1 MIMRRILYLL
11 FALFL
16 CGSVSSFAQGTEKPR
31 VAIYTEDDSGENI
44 VEFVGQYLVNAIV
57 KMGQYTAVE
66 RTADFL
72 KGINKE
78 QQYQRTGVVEDEL
91 IARLGKQ
98 FGARFVCMV
107 KIGKSAGQLF
117 ISARLIDVETTA
129 VTAST
134 VPIVL
139 NSMGLNDVG
148 ASCQKV
154 VASMFGGKSVGAGF
168 ASTSSSIGRSHPAE
182 PEMVFVEGGT
192 FLMGCTSEQGGDCF
206 ANESPNHLVTVSDF
220 YISKYEIT
228 QGQWE
233 AIMGTSIRQQRDKAL
248 LDWQRKHPNWAP
260 LDLSING
267 EGSNYPMYYVSWND
281 VQEFISRLNSLTGK
295 QYRLPTEAE
304 WEYAA
309 RGGKKSKGYKYS
321 GSNDMDAVAWY
332 SDNSGNTTHPVGDK
346 QPNELGIYDM
356 SGNVYEWCYD
366 WNGDYNSGSHQTN
379 PKGSG
384 SGSYRVI
391 RGGCWNRTAR
401 FGRVSAR
408 NNSAPSNRTDD
419 RLGFRLVCPK

>member
-1 MIMRRILYLL
+1 MYYAIAMIMRRILYLL

-117 ISARLIDVETTA
+117 ISARLIDVETAA

-192 FLMGCTSEQGGDCF
+192 FLMGCTSEQGGDCD
-206 ANESPNHLVTVSDF
+206 ADESPNHLVTVSDF

-233 AIMGTSIRQQRDKAL
+233 AIMGTSIRQQRDKANRE
-248 LDWQRKHPNWAP
+248 WPIR
-260 LDLSING
+260 G
-267 EGSNYPMYYVSWND
+267 EGSNYPMYYVSWNE

-321 GSNDMDAVAWY
+321 GSNFIEQVAWY
-332 SDNSGNTTHPVGDK
+332 KENSNNATHPVGSK

-356 SGNVYEWCYD
+356 SGNVWEWCYD
-366 WNGDYNSGSHQTN
+366 WYGAYGSGSQTN
-379 PKGSG
+379 PVGPG
-384 SGSYRVI
+384 SGSYRVN
-391 RGGCWNRTAR
+391 RGGSWVSIATHI
-401 FGRVSAR
+401 RVSTRDR
-408 NNSAPSNRTDD
+408 NTPSYRLSN
-419 RLGFRLVCPK
+419 LGFRLVCPK

>member
-44 VEFVGQYLVNAIV
+44 VEFVGQYLVDAIV

-117 ISARLIDVETTA
+117 ISARLIDVETA
-129 VTAST
+129 VVTAST
-134 VPIVL
+134 MPVVL

-154 VASMFGGKSVGAGF
+154 VASMFGEKSVGVG
-168 ASTSSSIGRSHPAE
+168 SSIGRSHPAE

-192 FLMGCTSEQGGDCF
+192 FLMGCTSEQGGDCYS
-206 ANESPNHLVTVSDF
+206 NESPNHLVTVSDF

-233 AIMGTSIRQQRDKAL
+233 AIMGTSIRQQRDKSNRE
-248 LDWQRKHPNWAP
+248 WQ
-260 LDLSING
+260 IYG
-267 EGSNYPMYYVSWND
+267 EGANYPMYYVSWNE
-281 VQEFISRLNSLTGK
+281 VQEFIIRLNSLTGK

-321 GSNDMDAVAWY
+321 GSNFIEQVAWY
-332 SDNSGNTTHPVGDK
+332 SDNSGNTMHPVGSK

-366 WNGDYNSGSHQTN
+366 WYGAYDSGSHTN
-379 PKGSG
+379 PVGPG
-384 SGSYRVI
+384 SGSYRII
-391 RGGCWNRTAR
+391 RGGSWNFIAAYI
-401 FGRVSAR
+401 RVSNR
-408 NNSAPSNRTDD
+408 ISSTPSR
-419 RLGFRLVCPK
+419 RYYYLGFRLVCPK

>member
-72 KGINKE
+72 TGINKE

-117 ISARLIDVETTA
+117 ISARLIDVETAA
-129 VTAST
+129 VTASAMP
-134 VPIVL
+134 VVL
-139 NSMGLNDVG
+139 NSIGLNDVG

-154 VASMFGGKSVGAGF
+154 VASMFGGKSVGVGF
-168 ASTSSSIGRSHPAE
+168 ASTSSSISRSHPAE

-192 FLMGCTSEQGGDCF
+192 FLMGCTSEQGGDCDSD
-206 ANESPNHLVTVSDF
+206 ESPNHLVTVSDF

-233 AIMGTSIRQQRDKAL
+233 AIMGTSIRQQRDKVNPF
-248 LDWQRKHPNWAP
+248 HP
-260 LDLSING
+260 ICG
-267 EGSNYPMYYVSWND
+267 EGFNYPMYYVSWNE

-309 RGGKKSKGYKYS
+309 RGGNKSKGYKYS
-321 GSNDMDAVAWY
+321 GSNIIEQVAWY
-332 SDNSGNTTHPVGDK
+332 HKIGDNYDLAHPVGSK

-356 SGNVYEWCYD
+356 SGNVFEWCYD
-366 WNGDYNSGSHQTN
+366 WFGAYGSGSQTN
-379 PKGSG
+379 PVGPGSG
-384 SGSYRVI
+384 SIRVCRGASWADIATHCRVSYRFNLNSPDV
-391 RGGCWNRTAR
+391 RGN
-401 FGRVSAR
+401 
-408 NNSAPSNRTDD
+408 D
-419 RLGFRLVCPK
+419 LGFRLVCPK